1 VSHTINNPDTLQ
13 TLIGELSAHGNRP
26 ALLTFHKHSVDTWSF
41 ADLLNDIRRLGSG
54 LLQAGLA
61 QGERVAIYSPNRPE
75 WLIGCLA
82 VLYAA
87 AVPVPIDSQIAGDDL
102 THVIKDSDAR
112 WIMTTRSLAD
122 RLSTLGLNETRTLIL
137 LDAGEDDP
145 QSWHRLRRE
154 PASPASAQPED
165 EALLFY
171 TSGVSGRPKGVP
183 LSHRNLLANLRG
195 LVKAGVYRQ
204 NERLLLPLPLHHVY
218 PFMIGLLAPLAL
230 GVPIILPHSLTGPQI
245 IRALRE
251 GSVTAIV
258 GVPRLYAALYDAIE
272 CRVSQKGRIVS
283 ALFHGLLTCSA
294 LLTRYANLRI
304 GSYLF
309 TSVRAQMAPQLR
321 TLVYGGS
328 ALAADLAWRLAG
340 LGWEIAGG
348 YGLTET
354 SPILTIVS
362 PGSRRIATAGKP
374 LPGVEI
380 RIADRDQS
388 TGHGEIQARGPNVFS
403 GYLHLPDHSAE
414 AFTSDGWF
422 RSGDLGY
429 LDRDGC
435 LHLVGRASSRMT
447 LPGGEKIWPERVEE
461 VLDGAPSIRESGVL
475 ARHGRLVG
483 VIVPPASVI
492 HTGEREQLIQLIRA
506 DLETRLRPL
515 PSYYRLTDFIVS
527 LDPLPRTRLGK
538 IQRHKL
544 AALFEAGKLATDKKV
559 EAKPIAIERM
569 TQEDR
574 QLLEDPV
581 ALHAWNWLAERF
593 ATVRLTPETNM
604 SLELGVDSLEWMTMS
619 LQLSD
624 RVGIDLPE
632 DAIARIGTVR
642 DLLREAV
649 EAEQTT
655 GVTGEPAMQLVKPD
669 ALLDADQQQW
679 LSAPGWFVSR
689 LGAALLRLVRWLTPT
704 LFSLEVHGVDRVPV
718 QAPCV
723 LAPNH
728 ASLLDA
734 PALIAVLSDTFLNQT
749 YWGGWTGIMFRNPV
763 MRLVSRATRVLP
775 IDQSSRPLAN
785 LALAA
790 AAVARGH
797 NLVWFPEGT
806 RSPDGR
812 LQPFQPGIGLVLTAH
827 PVPVV
832 PVRIDGTFEALPRS
846 ARWPRRGT
854 IRITF
859 GTALDPRELG
869 ANSTGAERY
878 RRIAAALQTH
888 VVRLGGG

>member
-1 VSHTINNPDTLQ
+1 MNMDGPDTLQ
-13 TLIGELSAHGNRP
+13 DVVRSLSGHEDRP
-26 ALLTFHKHSVDTWSF
+26 ALLSFHKHSVETWSF
-41 ADLLNDIRRLGSG
+41 ADLSDDIRRLGSG

-61 QGERVAIYSPNRPE
+61 RGQRVAIYSPNRPE

-102 THVIKDSDAR
+102 SHVIKDSDAR
-112 WIMTTRSLAD
+112 WIMTIRSLGD
-122 RLSTLGLNETRTLIL
+122 RLSTMGLSQNRTIIL
-137 LDAGEDDP
+137 FDTAEDDS
-145 QSWHRLRRE
+145 QGWQRVRRE
-154 PASPASAQPED
+154 PANAPSVQPED

-183 LSHRNLLANLRG
+183 LSHRNLLANLHG
-195 LVKAGVYRQ
+195 LVKAGVYRP

-230 GVPIILPHSLTGPQI
+230 GMPIIFPHSLTGPQI
-245 IRALRE
+245 LRALRE

-272 CRVSQKGRIVS
+272 RRVSQKGRIVS
-283 ALFHGLLTCSA
+283 ALFHGLLAGSS
-294 LLTRYANLRI
+294 LLARYGDIRI

-328 ALAADLAWRLAG
+328 ALAVDLAWRLAG

-354 SPILTIVS
+354 SPILTIVR
-362 PGSRRIATAGKP
+362 PGSRRIDTAGEP
-374 LPGVEI
+374 LTGVEI
-380 RIADRDQS
+380 RIGDRDQS
-388 TGHGEIQARGPNVFS
+388 TGHGEIQAHGPNVFS

-422 RSGDLGY
+422 RTGDLGY
-429 LDRDGC
+429 IDRDGC
-435 LHLVGRASSRMT
+435 LHLVGRASSRIT
-447 LPGGEKIWPERVEE
+447 LPGGEKIWPERAEE

-475 ARHGRLVG
+475 ARQGRLVG

-492 HTGEREQLIQLIRA
+492 HTGEREQLTRLIRA
-506 DLETRLRPL
+506 DLDTRLRQL

-544 AALFEAGKLATDKKV
+544 AALFEAGKRATDKEV
-559 EAKPIAIERM
+559 EAKPIPIERM
-569 TQEDR
+569 TPDDR

-581 ALHAWNWLAERF
+581 ALHTWTWLAERF
-593 ATVRLTPETNM
+593 ASVRLTPETNM

-624 RVGIDLPE
+624 RVGVDLPE

-669 ALLDADQQQW
+669 ALLDADQRQW
-679 LSAPGWFVSR
+679 LSARGWFVSR
-689 LGAALLRLVRWLTPT
+689 LGAALLRLVRWLMPSV
-704 LFSLEVHGVDRVPV
+704 FDLEVHGRDRVPV
-718 QAPCV
+718 HGPCV

-785 LALAA
+785 LALGAA
-790 AAVARGH
+790 ALARGH
-797 NLVWFPEGT
+797 NLVWFSEGT

-832 PVRIDGTFEALPRS
+832 PVRIEGTFEALPRS

-869 ANSTGAERY
+869 GDSTGAERY
-878 RRIAAALQTH
+878 RRIAAALHDRVEALT
-888 VVRLGGG
+888 